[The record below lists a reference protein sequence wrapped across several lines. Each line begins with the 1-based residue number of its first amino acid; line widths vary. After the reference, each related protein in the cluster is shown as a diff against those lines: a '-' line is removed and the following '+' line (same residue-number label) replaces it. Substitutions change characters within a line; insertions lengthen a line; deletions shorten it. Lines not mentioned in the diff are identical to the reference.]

1 MGDSAI
7 VFLGYDRDEHR
18 RTISALTRSPQ
29 RYDLHMGM
37 VSNAVDKLP
46 RWAKA
51 TLLSVAAVG
60 CVYLIAT
67 MGLDNFLLH
76 LIFSPWLS

>member
-1 MGDSAI
+1 
-7 VFLGYDRDEHR
+7 
-18 RTISALTRSPQ
+18 
-29 RYDLHMGM
+29 MGM